1 MRSLKIAA
9 IQTGPCSDDR
19 SANVARALRLLHRAK
34 DEHGVQLAVFSELF
48 NIKFFAVQEMNRFD
62 HYFEA
67 VPGPT
72 TETLCAAAA
81 RHGTAIVAGIAER
94 SSSGRDYNS
103 ALVIDRSGHLSSDR
117 DRKTHVPVIAA
128 PKERAN
134 VTNVITS
141 ALATACPSSPRTE
154 SRIGVLICY
163 DRHFP
168 EAILRT
174 LALQGAEVVAIPA
187 GARTW
192 SVDWRSSI
200 WEALLRTRA
209 YENGVFVVACNRAGE
224 EDGTRYLG
232 ASMIVSP
239 IGGVPIAQA
248 PPGQDDCVVVGDIDL
263 DDVRTFR
270 ETVPFR
276 RDLRPG
282 RYPAGRGLMQS
293 GAEWKGARL
302 FGEACDEYS
311 PPHSR
316 FGPGRCRSISFG
328 SAY

>member
-1 MRSLKIAA
+1 MIA
-9 IQTGPCSDDR
+9 I
-19 SANVARALRLLHRAK
+19 
-34 DEHGVQLAVFSELF
+34 
-48 NIKFFAVQEMNRFD
+48 
-62 HYFEA
+62 
-67 VPGPT
+67 
-72 TETLCAAAA
+72 
-81 RHGTAIVAGIAER
+81 
-94 SSSGRDYNS
+94 
-103 ALVIDRSGHLSSDR
+103 
-117 DRKTHVPVIAA
+117 
-128 PKERAN
+128 
-134 VTNVITS
+134 
-141 ALATACPSSPRTE
+141 SPR
-154 SRIGVLICY
+154 R
-163 DRHFP
+163 F
-168 EAILRT
+168 RT

-276 RDLRPG
+276 RDLRPEIY
-282 RYPAGRGLMQS
+282 RQ
-293 GAEWKGARL
+293 
-302 FGEACDEYS
+302 DE
-311 PPHSR
+311 
-316 FGPGRCRSISFG
+316 G
-328 SAY
+328 